1 MKGGMVMEIIADA
14 TTTIE
19 TFAICR
25 NEQSGDCDDV
35 KCKLCEY

>member
-1 MKGGMVMEIIADA
+1 MEIVKDA

-19 TFAICR
+19 TYAESR
-25 NEQSGDCDDV
+25 NVHASDCDDV